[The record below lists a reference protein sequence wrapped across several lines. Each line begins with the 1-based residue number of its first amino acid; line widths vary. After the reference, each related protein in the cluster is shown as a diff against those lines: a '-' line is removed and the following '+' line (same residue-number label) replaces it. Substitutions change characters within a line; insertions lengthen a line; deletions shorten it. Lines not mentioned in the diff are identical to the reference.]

1 METVEIISVREH
13 PEQLEDIIA
22 YFQQI
27 WANSNSLAVY
37 DDAIRSALFSDNAL
51 PQWVVLRKEGTI
63 IGCAGLI
70 TNDFISR
77 MDLWPWLC
85 ALYIDEE
92 YRNRGYSRILIEYVK
107 KQSRDLGFDHLYLC
121 TDHKDYYEKFG
132 FNRIGTGYHPWGE
145 SSSIYGINFRE
156 KF

>member
-1 METVEIISVREH
+1 MDTLDIISVREH
-13 PEQLEDIIA
+13 PELLEDIIA

-27 WANSNSLAVY
+27 WANSNTMAVY
-37 DDAIRSALFSDNAL
+37 DDAIRSALISDNAL
-51 PQWVVLRKEGTI
+51 PQWLVLRKEGVI

-85 ALYIDEE
+85 ALYIDEAH
-92 YRNRGYSRILIEYVK
+92 RHHGYSRILIEHVK
-107 KQSRDLGFDHLYLC
+107 KQTRDLGFDHLYLC

-132 FNRIGTGYHPWGE
+132 FRFIGTGYHPLGE
-145 SSSIYGINFRE
+145 SSSIYGINVKE
-156 KF
+156 QS